1 MKYLDTLS
9 KKITLFAV
17 PVSAISMTLLSACLS
32 GQSSIQY
39 RETHNLQRLQVVLLD
54 EQSLSETYE
63 AQYGRPALRLA
74 MKAGLPSS
82 ISRVKAFYDFETHTI
97 YCNKWDFENCGHE
110 LHHALLGRFHAE
122 EY

>member
-1 MKYLDTLS
+1 MCTLS
-9 KKITLFAV
+9 KKLTRLAV
-17 PVSAISMTLLSACLS
+17 PALAISMMLLSACV
-32 GQSSIQY
+32 SSQTATHY
-39 RETHNLQRLQVVLLD
+39 RETHSLQRLQVVFLD

-63 AQYGRPALRLA
+63 AQYGRQATRIT

-82 ISRVKAFYDFETHTI
+82 ISRVKAFYDFVTHTI

-122 EY
+122 HG

>member
-1 MKYLDTLS
+1 MS
-9 KKITLFAV
+9 KKITQHAV
-17 PVSAISMTLLSACLS
+17 PESSISMMLLTACLS
-32 GQSSIQY
+32 GQSSSQY

-63 AQYGRPALRLA
+63 AQYGRPAMRLA

-97 YCNKWDFENCGHE
+97 YCVKWDFENCGHE

-122 EY
+122 GD

>member
-1 MKYLDTLS
+1 MTYLYTLS
-9 KKITLFAV
+9 KKLTRFTV
-17 PVSAISMTLLSACLS
+17 PMLVISMTLLSACLS
-32 GQSSIQY
+32 GQSSIRY

-63 AQYGRPALRLA
+63 AQYGRPAMRLT

-82 ISRVKAFYDFETHTI
+82 ISRVTAFYDIETHTI
-97 YCNKWDFENCGHE
+97 YCVKWDFENCGHE

-122 EY
+122 DD

>member
-1 MKYLDTLS
+1 MYVCALR
-9 KKITLFAV
+9 KKLPLFAV
-17 PVSAISMTLLSACLS
+17 PVLAISMTLLSACVS
-32 GQSSIQY
+32 NQTATHYQ
-39 RETHNLQRLQVVLLD
+39 ETHNLQRLQVVFLD

-63 AQYGRPALRLA
+63 TQYGRQATRLT

-122 EY
+122 HG

>member
-1 MKYLDTLS
+1 M
-9 KKITLFAV
+9 
-17 PVSAISMTLLSACLS
+17 MLLSACVS
-32 GQSSIQY
+32 GQSYIQY

-82 ISRVKAFYDFETHTI
+82 ISRVKAFYDFETQTI
-97 YCNKWDFENCGHE
+97 YCIKWDFENCGHE
-110 LHHALLGRFHAE
+110 LHHALLGRFHTE
-122 EY
+122 GD